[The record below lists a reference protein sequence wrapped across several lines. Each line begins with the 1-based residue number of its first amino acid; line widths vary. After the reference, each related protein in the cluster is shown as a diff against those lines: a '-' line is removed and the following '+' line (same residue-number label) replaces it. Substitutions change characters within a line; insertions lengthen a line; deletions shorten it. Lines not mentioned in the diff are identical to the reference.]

1 MPRVVVAVAEEDAA
15 SWPSGPSSLDTL
27 ETANMARK
35 TRDATR
41 AQDATALMTVHGS
54 DMVMAS
60 PVASRAQ
67 SYAKY
72 IQSAKPHSQHYHDHH
87 RMSSSSTAS
96 TSSNSTILSD
106 ASSASFRSSRSS
118 RHHNEASTARV
129 SRSTTSSACP
139 QETLSF
145 QHYDNQ
151 EQLLTEQDPDYL
163 PIDST
168 QYKRA
173 VTRKKKKRSHRIKLK
188 LYGLAKQAA
197 KMNNLSG
204 FLLHSITPRESSILQ
219 YTSMAT
225 PGTHTEYDIVVENFR
240 TGMIW
245 QVSRRYSSFRL
256 LRDELYKPFQVPHCH
271 YCASIM
277 RDMQKLEPH
286 FPGKRLWGST
296 SPSVVKSRAERFQ
309 KYLRGLMDIATS
321 TYALNCKLVANYFAV
336 QLRTFLT
343 SESVRYSGIPGEFGQ
358 QIPSLLRELSV
369 SRSPHD
375 QMTLQTIQEHSSRGS
390 RGSLFDDLDEAD
402 LREFQ
407 EKLRLAEEELDR
419 RFADN
424 TTGDGG
430 RHEQQQDNQQT
441 FEDYFLEENE
451 DDDSDDEA
459 DGQDHQ
465 HLRGQHYKL

>member
-1 MPRVVVAVAEEDAA
+1 MAMA
-15 SWPSGPSSLDTL
+15 S
-27 ETANMARK
+27 
-35 TRDATR
+35 
-41 AQDATALMTVHGS
+41 
-54 DMVMAS
+54 S

-72 IQSAKPHSQHYHDHH
+72 IQSAKPHSQHYHDQL

-106 ASSASFRSSRSS
+106 ASSASFRSSSGGSSSSSS
-118 RHHNEASTARV
+118 RRPHYEASTTRHA
-129 SRSTTSSACP
+129 RSTSSSACP
-139 QETLSF
+139 HEALSF

-151 EQLLTEQDPDYL
+151 EQSLMEQDPDYL

-173 VTRKKKKRSHRIKLK
+173 VTRKKKKRSRRIKLK

-240 TGMIW
+240 AGMIW

-256 LRDELYKPFQVPHCH
+256 LRDELLKPFQVPHCH

-309 KYLRGLMDIATS
+309 KYLRGLMSIATS
-321 TYALNCKLVANYFAV
+321 TYTLNCKLVANYFVV

-390 RGSLFDDLDEAD
+390 RGSLFEDLDEAD
-402 LREFQ
+402 LRDFQ
-407 EKLRLAEEELDR
+407 EKLRLAEDELDR
-419 RFADN
+419 QFTDDA
-424 TTGDGG
+424 TGNHD
-430 RHEQQQDNQQT
+430 EQQDNQQA
-441 FEDYFLEENE
+441 FEDYFREEDE
-451 DDDSDDEA
+451 DEDDDDDSDSDGEA

-465 HLRGQHYKL
+465 QQLRGRHYKL